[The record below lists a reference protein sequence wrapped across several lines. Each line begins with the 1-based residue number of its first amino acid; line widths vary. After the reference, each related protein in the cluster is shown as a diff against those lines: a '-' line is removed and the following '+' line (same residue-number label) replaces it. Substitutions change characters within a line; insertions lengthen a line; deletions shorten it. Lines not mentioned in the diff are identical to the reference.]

1 MFFFRRKSPFSRHW
15 LWRVKPLKFRR
26 GFVLLGLIII
36 LTVLFISHRE
46 PLSVPV
52 STGAKPV
59 SQDILQKIY
68 HVIGLEDLDHRKILH
83 EGLPVGSLAMQN
95 SDFLGEWDNFFHHI
109 MLAITGVDSRN
120 PALIMGRE
128 LSFSSLPGNAAVTAL
143 DTTIDENGE
152 EDFYLPG
159 QDDNLDDWVPIP
171 DTEFPP
177 VQLNGEPM
185 ILIYNT
191 HNAESYRPSEG
202 LSRQEGKNGGV
213 VTVSKTLAQAI
224 ESKHK
229 IKTLTTDIIHDY
241 PDWTKSYI
249 NSMRTVQALLKQN
262 SKIQTVIDIHRD
274 AGLQSRSSTL
284 TRINKK
290 DCAKVLI
297 VVGTEHP
304 RWKENLAFAEKIEKK
319 ANEMYPDLIKGIRL
333 AKGRRYNQHL
343 HPRALLLEFG
353 SDLNTLDDAKNSAK
367 LMADV
372 IAEVLKGK

>member
-1 MFFFRRKSPFSRHW
+1 MFFFRGKLSFFLHR
-15 LWRVKPLKFRR
+15 LLRVKPLLFKR
-26 GFVLLGLIII
+26 GFAILGLIIL
-36 LTVLFISHRE
+36 LTFFFISQRY
-46 PLSVPV
+46 PSSIPV
-52 STGAKPV
+52 STGAKPD
-59 SQDILQKIY
+59 SQEALQKIY
-68 HVIGLEDLDHRKILH
+68 QIMGWDDVDYRKILQ
-83 EGLPVGSLAMQN
+83 EGLPVGALPMQN
-95 SDFLGEWDNFFHHI
+95 EDFLDEWDNFFYHI
-109 MLAITGVDSRN
+109 MLAITGVDARN
-120 PALIMGRE
+120 PALIVGRE
-128 LSFSSLPGNAAVTAL
+128 LSFPSLPVKAVTAL
-143 DTTIDENGE
+143 ETTIDENSE

-159 QDDNLDDWVPIP
+159 QDENLDDWVPIP

-177 VQLNGEPM
+177 VQLNGDPM

-213 VTVSKTLAQAI
+213 VTVGKTLAQAI

-262 SKIQTVIDIHRD
+262 PKIQTIIDIHRD
-274 AGLQSRSSTL
+274 AGLQFRSSTL
-284 TRINKK
+284 TRINNK

-304 RWKENLAFAEKIEKK
+304 RWKENLAFAEKIERK
-319 ANEMYPDLIKGIRL
+319 AKEMYPDLIKGIRL